1 MARLP
6 VDTGKVTPT
15 GFYGAHRRTGDHHGL
30 DIAAAPGTAVRAPEG
45 GEVLLVARG
54 LPKKRGVRGGTYERS
69 TSPLVRG
76 VFLGGYGPGALLM
89 RGDSGVVH
97 VLGHLADGAL
107 APLGRVVEG
116 QVVGV
121 VAAGVKPPHV
131 HFEVRRADASPW
143 PKDRRAQDTMPPP
156 AWVVATNKG
165 LDVRESDMSSTS
177 GPPWWMGF
185 LVVALLAWRPTRPR
199 R

>member
-15 GFYGAHRRTGDHHGL
+15 GFYGAKRRTGDHHGL
-30 DIAAAPGTAVRAPEG
+30 DIAAPPGTAVRAPEG
-45 GEVLLVARG
+45 GTVLLVGRR
-54 LPKKRGVRGGTYERS
+54 LPRKRGQADGIYERS

-76 VFLGGYGPGALLM
+76 VSLGGYHPAAVLM
-89 RGDSGVVH
+89 LGDSGVVH

-107 APLGRVVEG
+107 APLGRIEEG

-121 VAAGVKPPHV
+121 VASGVRPPHV

-143 PKDRRAQDTMPPP
+143 PKVRRSQDTMPPP

-165 LDVRESDMSSTS
+165 LDVRESDRGTS